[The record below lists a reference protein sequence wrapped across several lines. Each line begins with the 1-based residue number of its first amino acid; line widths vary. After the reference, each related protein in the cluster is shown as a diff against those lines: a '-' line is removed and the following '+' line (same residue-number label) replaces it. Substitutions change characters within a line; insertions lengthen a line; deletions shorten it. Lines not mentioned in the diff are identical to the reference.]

1 MRSIF
6 YIRIRIL
13 YLLSPEAIE
22 QLNPLVFKTKN
33 NDTEESL
40 LLKNVNVLNVTKHED
55 TAASLLLIVSPQIFC
70 LPLIG
75 LLSTVNL

>member
-1 MRSIF
+1 M
-6 YIRIRIL
+6 

-55 TAASLLLIVSPQIFC
+55 TAASLLVIVYPQIFC